1 MVMIR
6 TTRSDLALTRKTLEE
21 MIDKLEWRSGA
32 KNPTVYLREFG
43 DSSVNYDI
51 DVWIDDA
58 NDSRGRKSDLHEAVW
73 RALKDSGITI
83 AFPQLDVHLDGK
95 LADAVANEK

>member
-6 TTRSDLALTRKTLEE
+6 TTRSDLALVRKTLEE
-21 MIDKLEWRSGA
+21 TVDKLEWRCSA

-58 NDSRGRKSDLHEAVW
+58 NDSRGRKSDIHEAIW

-95 LADAVANEK
+95 VGDAVAKGK